1 MGLTSPSEQDV
12 RRGAVSAANQV
23 LPGHQLAVLL
33 YQNQQHLDGLRFQ
46 RDDLIALMAADK
58 NMSLP
63 IETELAEFV
72 DDSWLIRGF
81 TCCVRPFYRS
91 SPGPDPS
98 QISFLSIA
106 LRALA

>member
-1 MGLTSPSEQDV
+1 
-12 RRGAVSAANQV
+12 
-23 LPGHQLAVLL
+23 LPGHQLAVVL
-33 YQNQQHLDGLRFQ
+33 YQNQQHLHGLWFQ
-46 RDDLIALMAADK
+46 RDDLIATDK
-58 NMSLP
+58 NMSLL
-63 IETELAEFV
+63 IEAELAEFV

-98 QISFLSIA
+98 TNMFLSIA